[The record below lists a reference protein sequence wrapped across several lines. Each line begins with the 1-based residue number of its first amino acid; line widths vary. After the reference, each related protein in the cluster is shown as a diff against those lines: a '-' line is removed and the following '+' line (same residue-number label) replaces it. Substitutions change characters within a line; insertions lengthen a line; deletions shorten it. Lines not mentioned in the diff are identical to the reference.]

1 MIAREIMSRKFA
13 SINPEERLTTV
24 IDLFLNQNAV
34 CLPVISSDELVGVI
48 TLKKVFK
55 YLSGDHSL
63 DVPVTG
69 LIDKNPL
76 LVKEDSM
83 IDHVIKF
90 FSNVILVINQ
100 KKQVVGL
107 IGEEEL
113 IKYFYEQLAKNRALV
128 KELNAVV
135 DSSYDGIYIADAR
148 GNTLRVNK
156 AYERITGFKKTNLIG
171 ENLRT
176 LVKKGYFSSSTTL
189 KVMESKKTVT
199 IVQRLK
205 NGKKILCT
213 GNPIFNEDAR
223 LDKVLTNVRDIT
235 ELEELKKQLDRA
247 EELKDRYLSKAI
259 RLQQQQLQLDDI
271 IAESDTMQKILD
283 QCIKVAE
290 FDSSVLILG
299 ESGVGKEVIA
309 KIIHKSSK
317 RRDGPFMK
325 INCGAIPENLLE
337 SELFGYEGGAFT
349 GANKNGKPGLFELA
363 DGGTLLL
370 DEIGELPFQL
380 QVSLLRVIQE
390 RDFIRIGGTKPVNT
404 DVRLLFATNRNLEE
418 LVERGQFRED
428 LFYRINVIP
437 IKIPPL
443 RERIADIRPLTE
455 FFLNKIQSR
464 YGVKKKISEEA
475 IEMLLRNNWPG
486 NVRELENVIERITVL
501 TQDYIIRPEH
511 LPENINI
518 SIAGKNVD
526 SAAEQ
531 RKNATITDIIPLKEA
546 VEALENQLIQ
556 QALDI
561 YGSTRKAAK
570 VLKISQASIVRK
582 TKKIKLNQ

>member
-518 SIAGKNVD
+518 SITGKNVD

>member
-1 MIAREIMSRKFA
+1 MSRKFA
-13 SINPEERLTTV
+13 SINPEDSLKTV
-24 IDLFLNQNAV
+24 IDLFSNQNAV
-34 CLPVISSDELVGVI
+34 CLPVISGVELVGVI
-48 TLKKVFK
+48 TLKEIFK
-55 YLSGDHSL
+55 YLSGGHSQ
-63 DVPVTG
+63 DVPVTRF
-69 LIDKNPL
+69 IDKNPL
-76 LVKEDSM
+76 LVQEDSI
-83 IDHVIKF
+83 IDPVIKF
-90 FSNVILVINQ
+90 FNNLIIVINQ
-100 KKQVVGL
+100 KNEVVGL
-107 IGEEEL
+107 IGQEEL
-113 IKYFYEQLAKNRALV
+113 IRYFNNQLAKNRALV
-128 KELNAVV
+128 KELNAII

-148 GNTLRVNK
+148 GNTVRINK
-156 AYERITGFKKTNLIG
+156 AYERITGFKETDLIG

-223 LDKVLTNVRDIT
+223 LDKVITNVRDIT

-259 RLQQQQLQLDDI
+259 RLQQKQLQLDDI
-271 IAESDTMQKILD
+271 IAESETMQKILD

-299 ESGVGKEVIA
+299 ESGVGKEVVA

-349 GANKNGKPGLFELA
+349 GANKNGKPGLFELSG
-363 DGGTLLL
+363 GGTLLL

-390 RDFIRIGGTKPVNT
+390 REFIRIGGTRPVNT
-404 DVRLLFATNRNLEE
+404 NVRLLFATNKNLEE

-437 IKIPPL
+437 IIIPPL
-443 RERIADIRPLTE
+443 RERIADIMPLTE
-455 FFLNKIQSR
+455 YFLNKIQHR

-475 IEMLLRNNWPG
+475 MEMLLRNNWPG

-511 LPENINI
+511 LPDNIRV
-518 SIAGKNVD
+518 SLRGKSVAPAPGRRSNMV
-526 SAAEQ
+526 
-531 RKNATITDIIPLKEA
+531 ITDIIPLKDA

-556 QALDI
+556 QALAI
-561 YGSTRKAAK
+561 YGSTRKAAN

-582 TKKIKLNQ
+582 TKKIKNNK